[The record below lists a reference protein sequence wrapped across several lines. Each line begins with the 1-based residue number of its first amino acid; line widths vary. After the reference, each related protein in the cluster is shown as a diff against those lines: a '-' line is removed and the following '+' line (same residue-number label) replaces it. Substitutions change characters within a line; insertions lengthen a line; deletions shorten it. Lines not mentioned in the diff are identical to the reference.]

1 MINSKNLCKG
11 LASGLLLMAASSA
24 YAIPAT
30 YNFSITGTVLTLGT
44 KVVLTD
50 YTKASTT
57 DITTTTNTTNLFGFT
72 SLPSTIT
79 ATGTFTA
86 EFSSAFTGSVLFNAA
101 ATGNTLTITGGSAPT
116 ILYASNDTGYG
127 TASGPSAGPVLTFL
141 NGELTGFDYQK
152 LTTSKFNS
160 LGMYFDDMT
169 SVAKTQTGSGG
180 TNPNNSWIEYTTYNA
195 LLGQWKTGANNAH
208 LVTTPV
214 PEAST
219 YAMMLAGLGMLGLM
233 TARRKSL

>member
-1 MINSKNLCKG
+1 MFNSKNLCKG
-11 LASGLLLMAASSA
+11 LASGLLLIAASNV
-24 YAIPAT
+24 YAIPVT

-44 KVVLTD
+44 KVVLKD
-50 YTKASTT
+50 YTSPSKT
-57 DITTTTNTTNLFGFT
+57 DTTTTTTTTNLFGFT
-72 SLPSTIT
+72 TLPSTIT
-79 ATGTFTA
+79 AAGTFTA
-86 EFSSAFTGSVLFNAA
+86 EYSSAFTGSVLFNAA
-101 ATGNTLTITGGSAPT
+101 ATGNTLTITGGSTPT

-127 TASGPSAGPVLTFL
+127 IATGSSAGPVLTFV

-152 LTTSKFNS
+152 LTTPKFNS

-180 TNPNNSWIEYTTYNA
+180 SGVNAYIEYTTYNA
-195 LLGQWKTGANNAH
+195 LLGQWKTGANNAN
-208 LVTTPV
+208 LVATPV

-233 TARRKSL
+233 AVRRKSL